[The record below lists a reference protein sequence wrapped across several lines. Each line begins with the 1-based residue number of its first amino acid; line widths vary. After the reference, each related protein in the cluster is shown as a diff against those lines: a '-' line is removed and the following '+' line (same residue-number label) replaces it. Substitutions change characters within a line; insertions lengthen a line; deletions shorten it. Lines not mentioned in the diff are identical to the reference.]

1 MVSFF
6 SSFLF
11 SSNSFSFWID
21 ITDIDTYRIMTEIL
35 SFNVS
40 LDIKSFLDW
49 LYEIKQLFDIRKI
62 CKDKKVLIV
71 AYKLRGGTG
80 AW

>member
-1 MVSFF
+1 
-6 SSFLF
+6 
-11 SSNSFSFWID
+11 
-21 ITDIDTYRIMTEIL
+21 MTEIL

-80 AW
+80 AWWQNQHDNILGNLQ